1 MMDKAA
7 SDTDVGLPDAV
18 DRTGVQV
25 IARAAAILRALE
37 AEPDG
42 LSLGELAKRLGLAR
56 STVQRLVGALA
67 DEQLVMTGGG
77 RGGVTLGSALVRL
90 AAAANIETDRIV
102 RPFLQSLSREL
113 SETVDLSTLRGRTA
127 IFVDQVVGTSRLTAI
142 SAVGDAF
149 PLHCSAN
156 GKALLACLSPE
167 RVRTLVEGRM
177 TVMTTNTLTDFS
189 KLEIEIAAVRR
200 TQLSFDIEEHSEGI
214 CAIGTSFI
222 DPLDREFALS
232 VPVPTTRFAAKQAAI
247 AEALLAVRAE
257 IMRKMPQAR

>member
-1 MMDKAA
+1 MMEKTT
-7 SDTDVGLPDAV
+7 SDVATSV
-18 DRTGVQV
+18 DRNGVQV

-42 LSLGELAKRLGLAR
+42 LSLGELAKRLDLAR

-67 DEQLVMTGGG
+67 DEQLVMTGGP

-102 RPFLQSLSREL
+102 RPFLQSVSREL

-142 SAVGDAF
+142 SAVGEAF
-149 PLHCSAN
+149 PLHCTAN
-156 GKALLACLSPE
+156 GKALLACLSPD
-167 RVRTLVEGRM
+167 RVRALVDGRM
-177 TVMTTNTLTDFS
+177 IAMTANTITDFS
-189 KLEIEIAAVRR
+189 KLDADIIDSRK
-200 TQLSFDIEEHSEGI
+200 THLSFDIEEHSEGI
-214 CAIGTSFI
+214 CAVGTSFI

-232 VPVPTTRFAAKQAAI
+232 VPVPTTRFAAKRNKI
-247 AEALLAVRAE
+247 ADALIAVRAE
-257 IMRKMPQAR
+257 IMRKMPHAR

>member
-1 MMDKAA
+1 MMEKDA
-7 SDTDVGLPDAV
+7 SDADVINSGTG
-18 DRTGVQV
+18 DRNGVQV
-25 IARAAAILRALE
+25 IARAAAILRAIE

-42 LSLGELAKRLGLAR
+42 LSLGELAKRLDLAR

-67 DEQLVMTGGG
+67 DEQLVMTGGP

-102 RPFLQSLSREL
+102 RPFLQSLSRDV

-127 IFVDQVVGTSRLTAI
+127 IFVDQVPGTSRLIAI

-156 GKALLACLSPE
+156 GKALLACLPPD

-177 TVMTTNTLTDFS
+177 TPMTANTITDFS
-189 KLEIEIAAVRR
+189 KLQAEIETVRA
-200 TQLSFDIEEHSEGI
+200 TQLSLDLEEHSLGI
-214 CAIGTSFI
+214 CAIGTSFV
-222 DPLDREFALS
+222 DPLGREFALS
-232 VPVPTTRFAAKQAAI
+232 VPVPATRFAAKRAAI
-247 AEALLAVRAE
+247 ADALLSVRGE
-257 IMRKMPQAR
+257 IMRKMPHAR

>member
-1 MMDKAA
+1 MMDESTSNAA
-7 SDTDVGLPDAV
+7 NSV
-18 DRTGVQV
+18 DRNGVQV

-42 LSLGELAKRLGLAR
+42 LSLGELAKRLVLAR

-67 DEQLVMTGGG
+67 DEQLVMTGGP

-102 RPFLQSLSREL
+102 RPFLQSLSRDVA
-113 SETVDLSTLRGRTA
+113 ETVDLSTLRGRTA

-142 SAVGDAF
+142 SAVGDTF

-167 RVRTLVEGRM
+167 RVRTLVDGRM
-177 TVMTTNTLTDFS
+177 TTMTPNTLTDFS
-189 KLEIEIAAVRR
+189 KLEAEIAEVRK

-232 VPVPTTRFAAKQAAI
+232 VPVPTTRFAAKRAAI
-247 AEALLAVRAE
+247 ADALLAIRAD
-257 IMRKMPQAR
+257 IMRKMPHAR